1 MKLALFDLDG
11 TLFNTNDVN
20 YYAYKRALN
29 DYGYDIDYE
38 YFCDFCNGRNYK
50 VFIPDLVENKEDV
63 IEGVHD
69 AKKKYYSL
77 FLDKVIVND
86 HLFNIIKS
94 IKNDY
99 KIILVTT
106 ASKKNTMEILDFTK
120 TTKLFDDIITGDDIS
135 KPKPD
140 PEGFNYAIGKYNALP
155 QDVIIFED
163 SEVGVIAAE
172 ATGANVMIIDKF

>member
-77 FLDKVIVND
+77 F
-86 HLFNIIKS
+86 
-94 IKNDY
+94 
-99 KIILVTT
+99 
-106 ASKKNTMEILDFTK
+106 
-120 TTKLFDDIITGDDIS
+120 
-135 KPKPD
+135 
-140 PEGFNYAIGKYNALP
+140 GKCL
-155 QDVIIFED
+155 
-163 SEVGVIAAE
+163 
-172 ATGANVMIIDKF
+172 